1 MALGVTAY
9 SEAPFG
15 AETTG
20 DIIVYPLGIQLTAQ
34 ENSGIVNIDVDV
46 SVTGQALTAAEGTVL
61 GSAFV
66 LVQPT
71 GQALTSTLGSTTEAS
86 IGQQVDVTGFDLNFN
101 LASST
106 HDTLTAFGEA
116 PFATLSP
123 ATFLVNVEIEATTGG
138 IVGTFPLP
146 MSLGNVTEITA
157 DALVNLTGFP
167 LTMQENTPGV
177 VGDANVSITG
187 FSTPLVLGTAQG
199 FTDVTTEDVTGIGLN
214 INLGSVIAFAD
225 VDVSVTGQAM
235 TMQENAPT
243 VTGDAN
249 VTATALPMTAA
260 LGTAVLDANTLVD
273 LTGFGLTMQ
282 EGTAT
287 APDSLAILTG
297 IQMTMAEGSVVGPVI
312 WNPVPTGNAPIDPPG
327 WKEVA

>member
-9 SEAPFG
+9 SEAPFS
-15 AETTG
+15 AE
-20 DIIVYPLGIQLTAQ
+20 DSSVIVYPLGIQLTAQ
-34 ENSGIVNIDVDV
+34 ENSGIINIDVDV
-46 SVTGQALTAAEGTVL
+46 SVTGQALTAAEGTVI

-71 GQALTSTLGSTTEAS
+71 GQALTSSLGSTTEAS

-106 HDTLTAFGEA
+106 QDTLTAFGEA
-116 PFATLSP
+116 PFAALSP
-123 ATFLVNVEIEATTGG
+123 ATFLVNVGIEATTGG

-199 FTDVTTEDVTGIGLN
+199 FTDVTTEDVTGIGFN

-225 VDVSVTGQAM
+225 VDVSITGFPL
-235 TMQENAPT
+235 TMQENAAT

-249 VTATALPMTAA
+249 TTATALPMTAA

-273 LTGFGLTMQ
+273 LIGFDLTMQ

-297 IQMTMAEGSVVGPVI
+297 IEMTMAEGSVVGPVI